1 MIIMQYDEASFLSGV
16 AVGRNMKSW
25 PSFAI
30 GGRVWAFTV
39 ELIEENLS
47 FTLPIRYVTPEDIDI
62 TISWGDGTVSQITS
76 RNIGGVNHQYGE
88 AGTYTVVAFGLPNE
102 AMMLLTG
109 ASAKFQASLIRLHS
123 PILPTGDS
131 GSVNRFTSTY
141 DYSTESIFGHKIPVI
156 DKKLLDYYRDR
167 TGNVLDLVS
176 MFSPCYALTEVPD
189 SLFDGIG
196 FSLSNGS
203 VNSMFRNCRALGSV
217 GSIFNNPAFADVTNA
232 GYVFYNCELLS
243 EIPGDL
249 FSQMAGLQVVGYAF
263 SKTSLSSIPE
273 DLFSYSHD
281 LYSFQYT
288 FWDCLNLRS
297 IPESLFDNIVD
308 SEDLN
313 FRSCFSG
320 CSGITGA
327 VPELWNKFP
336 LCTKSEGCFS
346 GCINASNYDDIP
358 IRWGGPKGD
367 EMP

>member
-1 MIIMQYDEASFLSGV
+1 MQYDEASFLSGV

-39 ELIEENLS
+39 ELTEENLS
-47 FTLPIRYVTPEDIDI
+47 FILPIEYVTPDAADIAV
-62 TISWGDGTVSQITS
+62 SWGDGTVSQITS
-76 RNIGGVNHQYGE
+76 AHIAGVNHQYGD

-102 AMMLLTG
+102 AKMLLTG
-109 ASAKFQASLIRLHS
+109 ASAKFQKSLIRLHS

-141 DYSTESIFGHKIPVI
+141 DYSTESIFGYKIPVI
-156 DKKLLDYYRDR
+156 DKKLLDYYKDR
-167 TGNVLDLVS
+167 TGNVFNLVS

-189 SLFDGIG
+189 SLFDGID

-203 VNSMFRNCRALGSV
+203 VRSMFANCRALGSV
-217 GSIFNNPAFADVTNA
+217 GSIFNNPAFSDVTNA
-232 GYVFYNCELLS
+232 GYVFYNCKLLS
-243 EIPGDL
+243 AIPGDL
-249 FSQMAGLQVVGYAF
+249 FSQMIGLQAVGYAF
-263 SKTSLSSIPE
+263 AFTSLRSIPD
-273 DLFSYSHD
+273 DLFSYSGG
-281 LYSFQYT
+281 LYSFSHT
-288 FWDCLNLRS
+288 FWDCKELTS
-297 IPESLFDNIVD
+297 IPESLFDSVVD

-313 FRSCFSG
+313 FQSCFSG
-320 CSGITGA
+320 CSGITGP

-336 LCTKSEGCFS
+336 LCTKGENCFS
-346 GCINASNYDDIP
+346 GCINASNYNDIP